1 MRFFLNFNVMKPAI
15 RAVCGLSNKLFIAN
29 YHPIQQTMENTT
41 PHSQPQPPY
50 HQPQP
55 TVIVQSPRESSNGIG
70 TAGFVLSLLTFAL
83 GWVPVLGWILWILGL
98 IFSAIGLAKKP
109 RGLAIAG
116 LIISLIDV
124 IFITLLFGMIAAA
137 LALV

>member
-1 MRFFLNFNVMKPAI
+1 
-15 RAVCGLSNKLFIAN
+15 
-29 YHPIQQTMENTT
+29 MENTT
-41 PHSQPQPPY
+41 PPFQQQTTQQPF

-70 TAGFVLSLLTFAL
+70 TAGFILSLLTFVL

-116 LIISLIDV
+116 FIISLIDV